1 MNRITLILE
10 VLGSG
15 AAPLSANTL
24 VGEAEGT
31 SWCRTPPAF
40 TSLFLLALPLGRSPF
55 SCHVSANLVLTTLR
69 LQLGART
76 QEASLA
82 PHTRSG
88 RVLLHGPRSSQPLSQ
103 LAFYVRVV
111 FTYSLRALGS
121 QPSASWRRL
130 PSLSHIG
137 SLSTSRALR
146 AGGYSISERAAARKT
161 ISRTN
166 CVHQGQYLCNLARLG
181 NLRTQPEFLG
191 LPIDSGISLKFGK

>member
-15 AAPLSANTL
+15 AAPLSANTTL

-103 LAFYVRVV
+103 LAFYVRS
-111 FTYSLRALGS
+111 SL
-121 QPSASWRRL
+121 
-130 PSLSHIG
+130 HIQFEG
-137 SLSTSRALR
+137 
-146 AGGYSISERAAARKT
+146 
-161 ISRTN
+161 
-166 CVHQGQYLCNLARLG
+166 
-181 NLRTQPEFLG
+181 
-191 LPIDSGISLKFGK
+191 SGIPAQRLLEEAPVSVSHRLSLH